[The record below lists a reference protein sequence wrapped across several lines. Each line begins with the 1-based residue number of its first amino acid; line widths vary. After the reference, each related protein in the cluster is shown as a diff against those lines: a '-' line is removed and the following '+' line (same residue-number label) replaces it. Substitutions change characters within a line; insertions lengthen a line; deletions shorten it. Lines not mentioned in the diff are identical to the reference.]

1 MEPSTSDRRQKIL
14 NAVRH
19 FNKRIFNP
27 MMLKLAGTTNSPFA
41 VIKHIGRGS
50 GKPYKTPLIAQPMG
64 ERFVFALTYGPNVDW
79 YRNILAAGK
88 CTLLRRGKEYH
99 LENPVPL
106 EQEDG
111 LVAFP
116 RVLRSVL
123 RFNKVDHFFSLTIM
137 GENQVSYVKTNITG

>member
-1 MEPSTSDRRQKIL
+1 
-14 NAVRH
+14 
-19 FNKRIFNP
+19 

-41 VIKHIGRGS
+41 VIKHIGRRS

-79 YRNILAAGK
+79 YHNILAAGK
-88 CTLLRRGKEYH
+88 CTLLRRGKEYQ

-111 LVAFP
+111 LLAFP

-123 RFNKVDHFFSLTIM
+123 RFNKVDHFFSMTIM